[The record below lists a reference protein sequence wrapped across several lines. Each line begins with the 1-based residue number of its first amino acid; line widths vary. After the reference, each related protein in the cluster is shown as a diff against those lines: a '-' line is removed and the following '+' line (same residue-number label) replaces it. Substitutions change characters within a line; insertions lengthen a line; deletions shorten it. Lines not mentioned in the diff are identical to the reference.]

1 MRLYYRLGLEYFRAG
16 KMKDAVQ
23 AFKKAVSVR
32 PDMAKAHYGLALAYQ
47 DQAKQDLLLE
57 V

>member
-1 MRLYYRLGLEYFRAG
+1 MRLYYGWDWNTFAR

-47 DQAKQDLLLE
+47 DQVNRIFAQG